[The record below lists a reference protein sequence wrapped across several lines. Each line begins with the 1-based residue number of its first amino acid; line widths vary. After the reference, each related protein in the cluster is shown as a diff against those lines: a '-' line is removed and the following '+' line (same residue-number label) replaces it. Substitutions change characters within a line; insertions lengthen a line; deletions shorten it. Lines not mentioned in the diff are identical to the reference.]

1 MKKGERVTH
10 QGSTGVQEHPPR
22 VADPS
27 AKRVTLR
34 ACVGASEKSPWF
46 CSRSVWGTRCE
57 RERRERRARK
67 GRERRG
73 EARSGWRWRGE
84 VGNKARESLEDR
96 YSRMSNSIIELGQ
109 HSERGKSEI
118 QNLRTMTQGVAPASR
133 RARSSARARA
143 GAQGTVGD
151 LSCPLFGTDCD
162 SGRLPPAAE
171 IGSMTIRGES
181 RLVRNVGKPWKDV
194 PKDVL
199 TRTSERFRSPVP
211 QAHSSA
217 AARPIRPPQQA
228 IGRLSAPRTQRR
240 RLRARSHRRPA
251 RSSSSAHARAS
262 RRQACRADSIGPTAR
277 KRRNYILRI
286 VLFIAT
292 RARARARARP
302 PRPTPPDLAAFGSGT

>member
-1 MKKGERVTH
+1 
-10 QGSTGVQEHPPR
+10 
-22 VADPS
+22 
-27 AKRVTLR
+27 
-34 ACVGASEKSPWF
+34 
-46 CSRSVWGTRCE
+46 
-57 RERRERRARK
+57 
-67 GRERRG
+67 
-73 EARSGWRWRGE
+73 
-84 VGNKARESLEDR
+84 
-96 YSRMSNSIIELGQ
+96 
-109 HSERGKSEI
+109 
-118 QNLRTMTQGVAPASR
+118 MTQGVAPASR

-240 RLRARSHRRPA
+240 RLRARSHRRPS

-262 RRQACRADSIGPTAR
+262 RLHACRADSIGPTAR

-292 RARARARARP
+292 RARARP